1 MRSTSGSSWM
11 RASAAGVVIA
21 AASVLA
27 GCVTVTI
34 QQPPASSS
42 SAPSASPAPSA
53 TEEIPGFETIDGVW
67 CPADG
72 AGGCMTIRLPNVVD
86 GAGTPTDTIAAATVT
101 ADSAPC
107 YQSHLSDIESG
118 MGEVALFYCPRG
130 VTVEAGLVADL
141 DDPAFDR
148 LYLTQN
154 PPYVDVY
161 FREADLDA
169 ALSR

>member
-1 MRSTSGSSWM
+1 MRSTSGNSGM
-11 RASAAGVVIA
+11 RACASVVVVA

-42 SAPSASPAPSA
+42 SAPSVSPAPSG
-53 TEEIPGFETIDGVW
+53 TGEIPGFETIDGVW

-72 AGGCMTIRLPNVVD
+72 AGDCMTIRLPNVVD

-101 ADSAPC
+101 ADSSPC

-130 VTVEAGLVADL
+130 VTVDAGVVADL

-161 FREADLDA
+161 FREADLEA